1 MSRRLARS
9 LFGALALGLALSHAH
24 PAAAAPDDDKAKAR
38 DLFTKG
44 AQAVEEGRAAEGL
57 PMLTEAERLFHA
69 PTHLLYI
76 ARAQAATTKLLEARE
91 TYKKLIGEA
100 LPAKASKPFLDA
112 QANGRKELAALEGR
126 IPRVIVQV
134 EPQPSDLN
142 VTLDAASLP
151 KALGESIEINPGA
164 HTVVAKAAG
173 YVDGSVTVMA
183 PEGRTTEVRIKLALE
198 KKGGPVTP
206 VEPEPDSGGDWP
218 PMRIASIPLMAV
230 GGAGLV
236 AGGAMGIVSLLKTS
250 DADDQF
256 EACGAPCRDE
266 ITSLDEEAATLGTAS
281 IIGMAAGAAVLTTG
295 IILFV
300 VGGDGEPA
308 PAQSGSARMLA
319 GPGFIGVEGAF

>member
-1 MSRRLARS
+1 M
-9 LFGALALGLALSHAH
+9 FGALVFGMALSHAQ

-44 AQAVEEGRAAEGL
+44 AKAVEDGRAAEGL
-57 PMLTEAERLFHA
+57 PLLTEAERLFHA

-76 ARAQAATTKLLEARE
+76 ARAQAATTQLLAARE
-91 TYKKLIGEA
+91 TYKKLVGEV

-112 QANGRKELAALEGR
+112 QANGKKELASLESR

-134 EPQPSDLN
+134 EPQPADLV
-142 VTLDAASLP
+142 VTLDAAALP
-151 KALGESIEINPGA
+151 KPLGETIEIDPGA
-164 HTVVAKAAG
+164 HTVVARAAG
-173 YVDGSVTVMA
+173 YVDGTVTVMA
-183 PEGRTTEVRIKLALE
+183 PEGRTTEVRIKLAIE
-198 KKGGPVTP
+198 KKAGPAGPTD
-206 VEPEPDSGGDWP
+206 PEPDAGGGWP
-218 PMRIASIPLMAV
+218 ATRIASVPLMAV
-230 GGAGLV
+230 GGAGLI

-250 DADDQF
+250 DADEQF
-256 EACGAPCRDE
+256 ETCGAPCRAE

-295 IILFV
+295 IVLFV